1 MAPVLPALTALLLL
15 LSTTALEAQT
25 CDKQQW
31 GHTQPCVQPSESRTA
46 GELLTLGANMAI
58 GGLTAGIRQ
67 WRSDDGSFW
76 NGLWRG
82 ALGGAGT
89 YAGKRIVTSDM
100 PGAGLLGRGVAAT
113 GASVTRNA
121 SEGDPL
127 FDTLVLPVGFV
138 RLHWRP
144 AHGTVQ
150 SSFDIPGIAAIAGVY
165 ASGLGASLDV
175 ARSLDTGAPVFMA
188 RDWEHDDGWHG
199 RHIFGAVLLRGDPG
213 DRAGH
218 DALLTRALHHE
229 RIHVLQYD
237 QTFILWNE
245 PVEKALL
252 TSLGSPSWVVRSVD
266 LSLYAAALAGVK
278 RFLPRNYQVWE
289 IEADFLART
298 AGDRF
303 SF

>member
-1 MAPVLPALTALLLL
+1 L
-15 LSTTALEAQT
+15 
-25 CDKQQW
+25 
-31 GHTQPCVQPSESRTA
+31 ESRTA
-46 GELLTLGANMAI
+46 GDLLTLGANMAI

-67 WRSDDGSFW
+67 WHSDDGSFW
-76 NGLWRG
+76 DGLWRG

-100 PGAGLLGRGVAAT
+100 PGAGLFGRGVAAA

-121 SEGDPL
+121 SEGNPL

-188 RDWEHDDGWHG
+188 RDWERDDGWHG
-199 RHIFGAVLLRGDPG
+199 RHAFGAVLLRGDPA
-213 DRAGH
+213 DRVDHG
-218 DALLTRALHHE
+218 ALVTLALHHE

-298 AGDRF
+298 SGDRF